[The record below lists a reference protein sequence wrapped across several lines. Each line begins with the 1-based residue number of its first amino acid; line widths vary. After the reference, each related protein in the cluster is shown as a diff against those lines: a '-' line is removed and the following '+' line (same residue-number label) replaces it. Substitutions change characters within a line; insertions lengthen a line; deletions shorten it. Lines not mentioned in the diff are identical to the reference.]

1 MSNSPLSISHFNN
14 RNSSLPALHPDFH
27 LRDLQDTN
35 WENGEGD
42 FDPDAFEFSIDP
54 MWREIVNPK
63 FKPGSVVSIKV
74 ELDPQSFEAPSLSAK
89 GWCGRVEAG
98 ITDGDSNFF
107 VISLDS
113 KTVDKLPEKYLK
125 EIVEAADG
133 DNPFLFEI
141 PEEALKAVAPRDTE
155 TQALNRQRLVYH
167 SYFWGNTRKD
177 AQAKR
182 MFRVLTRDYND
193 DDLGNWL
200 YHFQHEVKYPI
211 PAEVEG
217 LLLDEI
223 APGTE
228 VQILGIEGIDPKG
241 KSGLIGSIQKGRAIR
256 SYPLRELLPLDDNDP
271 IQTPLGDYRYWADFS
286 LV

>member
-1 MSNSPLSISHFNN
+1 MSNSLLSISYFNDS
-14 RNSSLPALHPDFH
+14 RATLPALHPEFQ
-27 LRDLQDTN
+27 LRYIQGTS
-35 WENGEGD
+35 WEDEEGS
-42 FDPDAFEFSIDP
+42 FDPDGFEFSIDP
-54 MWREIVNPK
+54 MWQEIENPK
-63 FKPGSVVSIKV
+63 FKPGSVACIKDD
-74 ELDPQSFEAPSLSAK
+74 LDPQSFEAPNLSAK
-89 GWCGRVEAG
+89 GWCGRVETG

-113 KTVDKLPEKYLK
+113 KTIDKLPEKYLK
-125 EIVEAADG
+125 EIVEAAEG

-141 PEEALKAVAPRDTE
+141 PEEALKAVSPRDTE
-155 TQALNRQRLVYH
+155 TEALNRQRLAYH
-167 SYFWGNTRKD
+167 SYFWGNIKKD

-182 MFRVLTRDYND
+182 MFRILTRDYND

-223 APGTE
+223 APGTK
-228 VQILGIEGIDPKG
+228 VQILEIEGIDPKG

-256 SYPLRELLPLDDNDP
+256 SYPLGELLPLDEDDP
-271 IQTPLGDYRYWADFS
+271 IQTPLSDYRYWADFS

>member
-1 MSNSPLSISHFNN
+1 MSNSPLSISYFNDS
-14 RNSSLPALHPDFH
+14 RPALPALHPDFH
-27 LRDLQDTN
+27 LRDLQNTH
-35 WENGEGD
+35 WGEEEYD

-54 MWREIVNPK
+54 IWQEIAKPK
-63 FKPGSVVSIKV
+63 FKPGSVVSINTD
-74 ELDPQSFEAPSLSAK
+74 LNPQSFEVPNLSAK
-89 GWCGRVEAG
+89 GWCGRVETG

-113 KTVDKLPEKYLK
+113 KTIDNLPEKYLK
-125 EIVEAADG
+125 EIVELADG

-141 PEEALKAVAPRDTE
+141 PEEALKAVTPRDTE
-155 TQALNRQRLVYH
+155 TEALNRQKLTYH
-167 SYFWGNTRKD
+167 SFFWGNIRKD

-182 MFRVLTRDYND
+182 MFRILTRDYND

-217 LLLDEI
+217 LLMDEI
-223 APGTE
+223 APGTK
-228 VQILGIEGIDPKG
+228 VHILGIEGVDPKG
-241 KSGLIGSIQKGRAIR
+241 QSGLIGSVQKGRTIR
-256 SYPLRELLPLDDNDP
+256 SYPLSELVPLDEEDP
-271 IQTPLGDYRYWADFS
+271 IQAPLSDYRYWADFS